1 MFKILIELK
10 VEKKIMMELHMF
22 IFSKSYRYTFIFC
35 NYGLC
40 TYVLEGAM
48 VLLVDLLPSGGVL
61 PHHKT
66 VIIFANCTNTG
77 PVEPGG
83 QVDP

>member
-1 MFKILIELK
+1 MF
-10 VEKKIMMELHMF
+10 F
-22 IFSKSYRYTFIFC
+22 FSQNHIFC

-66 VIIFANCTNTG
+66 VIIFANKLPNS
-77 PVEPGG
+77 EPLEGRKSGG
-83 QVDP
+83 A